1 MLCGVCAVS
10 SRNKRRVKSETD
22 SGPAPSAPPQGAN
35 MVTSSDN
42 FPEPSLA
49 SELDK
54 TAMPVCFQRSL
65 SVEDARVSYVCL
77 CVCMYM
83 CMHSCMCVYICTSSI
98 LLSTST
104 VQVLM
109 SERDPGSYVVV
120 PSTFRRV
127 QRQAVIKVTRHS

>member
-1 MLCGVCAVS
+1 MLCGVFAVS
-10 SRNKRRVKSETD
+10 ARNKRRVKSETD

-65 SVEDARVSYVCL
+65 SVEDAKVSYA

-83 CMHSCMCVYICTSSI
+83 CVHSCMCTSAI

-127 QRQAVIKVTRHS
+127 QHQVVMKVIRHA